1 MGTLVQGSGVGALCQ
16 DSEMKVSDKVV
27 LIRGIVLSK

>member
-27 LIRGIVLSK
+27 PILRYCVE